1 MFNILIYFNNVYYRF
16 FKNIITNLELNLKE
30 EYQPKFHL
38 NTQSVPRCKHFSS
51 RL

>member
-1 MFNILIYFNNVYYRF
+1 MTLKLFLTLREVLSFQKFNL
-16 FKNIITNLELNLKE
+16 LKTDGRLL
-30 EYQPKFHL
+30 YL